1 VACVTCD
8 LSSISLLAAA
18 SSYPLILSSLALYRS
33 LLPLS
38 SRTAS
43 SRALAYTAS
52 FSLVN
57 SLT

>member
-1 VACVTCD
+1 MACVTCD

-38 SRTAS
+38 SCTAS